1 MRKLVFVFL
10 LPLVL
15 FQTPVL
21 AQSESLPETNK
32 PQPLPPETTQATK
45 PKEEPTLLPL
55 KGTEQ
60 INLQLVNCNSVLDC
74 GIAQLLLPRSAYIN
88 QRELR
93 FDNSTK
99 TPVSILNIATVL
111 DGELTGYQ
119 LTNKAISVSQDIK
132 SLPANQIVSIPIT
145 INRLELP
152 PDRYSGSI
160 YLTLQDRNTRLSLP
174 VTISVRSGPLLP
186 IVVLF
191 FGVILGRLLK
201 YMQEKG
207 EPQAKALQE
216 VYRLQADIKTAKLDD
231 SEKQLL
237 ANMAAEVQT
246 LVARQQL
253 ETTSTQIQA
262 IRDRLNI
269 LVKLEALEEELN
281 QQATSFPT
289 DVDEFTLKI
298 GKVRRFV
305 SQREDDKAKELLQQI
320 TSDLDSVSPRG
331 GENAGVEASKRSLQ
345 NIVIA
350 MSQTTKSLAPTAS
363 NWIEKLSEFMIHL
376 SGVSERATA
385 EATFWVVRPIL
396 SLTLLVGISAV
407 GVGSLYVENGATF
420 GARPF
425 TDYFGLIL
433 WGLSADVASRSLSN
447 LKGSKDS

>member
-1 MRKLVFVFL
+1 MSNGF
-10 LPLVL
+10 
-15 FQTPVL
+15 
-21 AQSESLPETNK
+21 
-32 PQPLPPETTQATK
+32 
-45 PKEEPTLLPL
+45 
-55 KGTEQ
+55 
-60 INLQLVNCNSVLDC
+60 
-74 GIAQLLLPRSAYIN
+74 YIN

-132 SLPANQIVSIPIT
+132 SLPANLIVGIPIT

-216 VYRLQADIKTAKLDD
+216 VYRLQADIKTVKLDD
-231 SEKQLL
+231 AEKQLL
-237 ANMAAEVQT
+237 ENMAAEVQT
-246 LVARQQL
+246 LVSRQQL

-262 IRDRLNI
+262 IRDRLDV

-298 GKVRRFV
+298 GKVRRLV

-320 TSDLDSVSPRG
+320 TSALDSVSPRG
-331 GENAGVEASKRSLQ
+331 GEHAGVEASRSQ
-345 NIVIA
+345 PN
-350 MSQTTKSLAPTAS
+350 Q
-363 NWIEKLSEFMIHL
+363 
-376 SGVSERATA
+376 
-385 EATFWVVRPIL
+385 
-396 SLTLLVGISAV
+396 LL
-407 GVGSLYVENGATF
+407 Y
-420 GARPF
+420 
-425 TDYFGLIL
+425 
-433 WGLSADVASRSLSN
+433 
-447 LKGSKDS
+447 